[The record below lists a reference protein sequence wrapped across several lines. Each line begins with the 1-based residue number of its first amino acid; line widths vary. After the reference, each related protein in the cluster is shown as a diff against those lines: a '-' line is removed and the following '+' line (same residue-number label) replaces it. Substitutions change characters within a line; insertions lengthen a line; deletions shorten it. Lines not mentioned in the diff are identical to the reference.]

1 MLIFI
6 KIKKRDMKR
15 KEMFVLIAYAVK
27 KLQRG
32 AGISEDDATTIILM
46 GLRSFPDNLVM
57 DPIALPSIL
66 EEIISMNTLYNLN

>member
-1 MLIFI
+1 MR
-6 KIKKRDMKR
+6 K
-15 KEMFVLIAYAVK
+15 KEMFILIAAAVK
-27 KLQRG
+27 KLQRE

-66 EEIISMNTLYNLN
+66 EEIISMNTLFNLN

>member
-1 MLIFI
+1 M
-6 KIKKRDMKR
+6 KKEK
-15 KEMFVLIAYAVK
+15 MFVLIATAVK
-27 KLQRG
+27 KLQRE

>member
-1 MLIFI
+1 MR
-6 KIKKRDMKR
+6 K
-15 KEMFVLIAYAVK
+15 KEMFILIAAAVK
-27 KLQRG
+27 KLQRE

>member
-1 MLIFI
+1 MR
-6 KIKKRDMKR
+6 K
-15 KEMFVLIAYAVK
+15 KEMFILIAAAVK
-27 KLQRG
+27 KLQRE

-66 EEIISMNTLYNLN
+66 EEIIAMNTLYNLN